1 MSRRLRRVRLGLHT
15 AGLTTLLLIAA
26 AFSTPAQE
34 TPAKETS
41 NVTPQVLSDSFA
53 AVAKLVEP
61 AVVSID
67 TKGKVPDIATKGDN
81 SPGDSND
88 IMEFFRRQMSRRP
101 VYAVGSGF
109 IVDKSGYILTN
120 LHVVEDAARITV
132 KLDSGEEYQAKVVG
146 TDDETDLAVLKID
159 AGRELPFV
167 KLGNSDTARV
177 GEWVLAIGSPFGL
190 TRTVTAGIV
199 SQVKRETPQG
209 SAFQKFIQTDAAIN
223 KGNSGGPLVNMKGE
237 VIGVNS
243 QIATSTGDYN
253 GVGFAL
259 PSNEASN
266 VYQQILK
273 NGKVR
278 RGYLG
283 VGLESVKPE
292 FAKVYGLT
300 DAGGAIVTELRDKL
314 SPAGRAGL
322 QVGDVIVEFG
332 GKKVDSAPDLIS
344 LVSSASPDEA
354 ISLVF
359 IRENGNALERKTA
372 ELRLAERP
380 IQNRPAGPV
389 SERRKLGPESTK
401 VPANPFGLTLS
412 DLTPS
417 LAASYKLEG
426 QKGVVVKDVNPESYI
441 ADVKISNGAE
451 GFSEGDL
458 IRRIN
463 RVAVTDLRTFNSIVS
478 KLKPGDAVVMEVL
491 SYSPSGRPPQLKVVQ
506 FTVQ

>member
-1 MSRRLRRVRLGLHT
+1 MSRIGKRLHLKAQHIGLALLFAIVAPLASYMQVAPQKTT
-15 AGLTTLLLIAA
+15 ADI
-26 AFSTPAQE
+26 
-34 TPAKETS
+34 
-41 NVTPQVLSDSFA
+41 TPQALSDSFA
-53 AVAKLVEP
+53 GVAKSVEP

-67 TKGKVPDIATKGDN
+67 TKGKMPDITTKGD
-81 SPGDSND
+81 SAAGDSND
-88 IMEFFRRQMSRRP
+88 IMEFFRRQMARRP

-120 LHVVEDAARITV
+120 LHVVEEAARITV

-146 TDDETDLAVLKID
+146 TDEETDLAVLKID
-159 AGRELPFV
+159 AGKDLPFV
-167 KLGNSDTARV
+167 KLGNSDDARV

-199 SQVKRETPQG
+199 SQTKRETPQG

-266 VYQQILK
+266 VLQQIVK
-273 NGKVR
+273 SGKVR

-283 VGLESVKPE
+283 VNLESVKPE
-292 FAKVYGLT
+292 FAKVYDLA
-300 DAGGAIVTELRDKL
+300 DPSGAIVIELRDKL

-322 QVGDVIVEFG
+322 QVGDIIVEFD
-332 GKKVDSAPDLIS
+332 GKKVTDAGDLITR
-344 LVSSASPDEA
+344 VSAASPDDA
-354 ISLVF
+354 IAMVYM
-359 IRENGNALERKTA
+359 RENGQTLERRTTQI
-372 ELRLAERP
+372 RLAERP
-380 IQNRPAGPV
+380 IQNRASVPDTD
-389 SERRKLGPESTK
+389 RRKLGPEAQRA
-401 VPANPFGLTLS
+401 PATPFGLTLA
-412 DLTPS
+412 DLTPT
-417 LAASYKLEG
+417 LASSYKLEG
-426 QKGVVVKDVNPESYI
+426 QRGVVVKEVNPESYI
-441 ADVKISNGAE
+441 ADVKVSNGAE
-451 GFSEGDL
+451 AFSEGDL

-463 RVAVTDLRTFNSIVS
+463 RVAITDMKTFNAAVA
-478 KLKPGDAVVMEVL
+478 KLKTGDAVVMEVI
-491 SYSPSGRPPQLKVVQ
+491 SYSPAGRTPQLKIVQ